1 MMESSVAESSFGTV
15 QIAWEVRIA
24 ARPKRVWAALTRQT
38 GKWWPKE
45 FYTADKAKG
54 FKIEP
59 KVGGRMYEDWGDGDG
74 RLWGVVIGVKTGS
87 WIDLLGYLSPAY
99 GGPAHTNYRFDIVR
113 EGDESLVK
121 VTDTIFGAGTGAK
134 RDQTREG
141 WRMLLEGA
149 LKPYVEASS
158 SGKKKSKS
166 KAETKTKSPAGTS
179 QTEP

>member
-1 MMESSVAESSFGTV
+1 MNEPHSIESSFGVV
-15 QIAWEVRIA
+15 QVSLEVRIA

-38 GKWWPKE
+38 SKWWPRE
-45 FYTADKAKG
+45 FYTAEKARG

-74 RLWGVVIGVKTGS
+74 RLWGLVIGLKTGA

-99 GGPAHTNYRFDIVR
+99 GGPAHTNFRFDIVR
-113 EGDESLVK
+113 DGDASIVR
-121 VTDTIFGAGTGAK
+121 VTDTIFGAVSGAK

-149 LKPYVEASS
+149 LKPYVEASLN
-158 SGKKKSKS
+158 GKKKSKS
-166 KAETKTKSPAGTS
+166 KAGRKSKSPASAS
-179 QTEP
+179 QAAP